1 MRRIFIAVLISISI
15 LITAGCANQNKNFNS
30 ENEKIEEVNKFEA
43 IGCYR
48 FKDNETG
55 LYGYIDGKGKVIIE
69 PIYKKATDFEYGS
82 YEYAKAYDDN
92 ETVTIIDK
100 KGKEYLPFGKYT
112 SLSLPKSDLIV
123 FKEDTLKY
131 GVVDIND
138 NIILE
143 PIYDQIEI
151 GDLGSIIV
159 TLNNKNG
166 VFDSSGNI
174 ILDIVYDYIHQ
185 FKDSF
190 IVKKDDKD
198 GLFNI
203 EGKEIIPIE
212 YEDVQIA
219 HSIGKY
225 DKEVFRVIN
234 TNEKIGFF
242 DNSGDQLTDF
252 IYDEFN
258 AGRDGLIPVRKDNKW
273 GYIDMEGNIA
283 IPFEFDY
290 AYSFAEGKSIVQI
303 NDEKKYINTKGE
315 FIEEE
320 EVNYEFENEKYIISK
335 ENNKYKLVNENGED
349 ISDTYTNMSLFNNN
363 ITASNEDIS
372 VLMDLKG
379 NMLAEYKLLVS
390 LGPNLFMASD
400 TKDEIKMRLI
410 DIKGNIVSNDIYL
423 YALYYE
429 EFNKIVA
436 VKENG
441 QYSILNENGE
451 KILDID
457 ENANDVKLF
466 EEDLIRVEFNEEN
479 FKWINSKGDI
489 LA

>member
-1 MRRIFIAVLISISI
+1 MRKSFVVVLILLTMFII
-15 LITAGCANQNKNFNS
+15 VGCKNENK
-30 ENEKIEEVNKFEA
+30 EIEKYNEEIEEVSKFEP

-55 LYGYIDGKGKVIIE
+55 LYGYIDGKGKIIID
-69 PIYKKATDFEYGS
+69 PIYIKATDFQYGS

-112 SLSLPKSDLIV
+112 SVSLPKNDLIV
-123 FKEDTLKY
+123 FQGNTLKY
-131 GVVDIND
+131 GVIDIND
-138 NIILE
+138 NIVLE
-143 PIYDQIEI
+143 PIYDKIEI
-151 GDLGSIIV
+151 GDLGSIVV

-190 IVKKDDKD
+190 VVKKEDKD

-212 YEDVQIA
+212 YESVQIA
-219 HSIGKY
+219 HSIGRY

-234 TNEKIGFF
+234 ANEKIGFF
-242 DNSGDQLTDF
+242 DNSGNKLSDF

-290 AYSFAEGKSIVQI
+290 ADSFSEGKSMVKI

-320 EVNYEFENEKYIISK
+320 EVNYEFENEKYTIAK
-335 ENNKYKLVNENGED
+335 ENNKYNLVNEKGEA
-349 ISDTYTNMSLFNNN
+349 ISNIYNNMSLFNNN
-363 ITASNEDIS
+363 IIARNEDIS
-372 VLMDLKG
+372 ILMDLKG
-379 NMLAEYKLLVS
+379 NILAEYKLLVS

-400 TKDEIKMRLI
+400 TKDEIKVKLI
-410 DIKGNIVSNDIYL
+410 DSKGNIVSNDIYL

-429 EFNKIVA
+429 EFNKILA

-441 QYSILNENGE
+441 QYSIFNEKGE

-457 ENANDVKLF
+457 ENANDVKLL